1 MAEGLWLS
9 LRLNRC
15 HCIYEIVVPITAPGV
30 YSLLISLSGV
40 IIHVTLVARMAAELR
55 VRKGGLMPLGLTKLS
70 QRG

>member
-30 YSLLISLSGV
+30 YSLISLSGV
-40 IIHVTLVARMAAELR
+40 IINVTLVARMAAELR
-55 VRKGGLMPLGLTKLS
+55 VRKGGLMPLGLTELS